1 MQSTESVP
9 AVERAFAILEAL
21 DRSRNGLSM
30 AELSRRLSIPR
41 SSAHALAITLERC
54 GYVTRDASQRKCR
67 ISNKAYM
74 LGRESIQAEHIA
86 SAALVPMQKLSSK
99 TMLTSHLAMLEHN
112 QAAYIQKA
120 QAPGMFHVDTFVG
133 KRTNLHC
140 TAVGKVLLSYA
151 PEDVRSSLLDR
162 RTYARYTPNTITT
175 ASMLRDEL
183 DRVSTSGFAFDNEE
197 EELGVCCIAVPVF
210 RAGGEVV
217 AALSLSGASQQFNRS
232 VLAER
237 IHTLRHTSM
246 LVGTQLQI
254 GKAN

>member
-1 MQSTESVP
+1 MQPTESVP

-41 SSAHALAITLERC
+41 SSAHALTVTLERC
-54 GYVTRDASQRKCR
+54 GYVTRDVSQRKCR

-74 LGRESIQAEHIA
+74 LGRESIHAESIA
-86 SAALVPMQKLSSK
+86 AAALLPMQRLSSK

-120 QAPGMFHVDTFVG
+120 QAPSMFNVDTFVG

-151 PEDVRSSLLDR
+151 PDDVRSSLLAR
-162 RTYARYTPNTITT
+162 GNYARYTSNTITT
-175 ASMLRDEL
+175 ARMLREEL
-183 DRVSTSGFAFDNEE
+183 DRVSTRGFAFDNEE
-197 EELGVCCIAVPVF
+197 EELGICCLAVPVF

-217 AALSLSGASQQFNRS
+217 AALSLSGAAQQFDRS
-232 VLAER
+232 ALAER

-246 LVGTQLQI
+246 LVGTQLQT
-254 GKAN
+254 GRSQ

>member
-9 AVERAFAILEAL
+9 AVERALAILEAL

-54 GYVTRDASQRKCR
+54 GYVTRDISLRKCR

-74 LGRESIQAEHIA
+74 LGRESIQAERIA
-86 SAALVPMQKLSSK
+86 AAALLPMQRLSSK

-151 PEDVRSSLLDR
+151 PDDVRSSLLER

-175 ASMLRDEL
+175 ANMLREEL
-183 DRVSTSGFAFDNEE
+183 ARVSTAGFALDNEE
-197 EELGVCCIAVPVF
+197 EELGICCLAVPVF

-217 AALSLSGASQQFNRS
+217 AALSLSGASQHFDLS
-232 VLAER
+232 MLAER
-237 IHTLRHTSM
+237 VHVLRHTSM
-246 LVGTQLQI
+246 LVGAQLQTVR
-254 GKAN
+254 AQ